1 MDFGILLRAIGAMAF
16 LVAIGGIFFG
26 WIMFCVHMIKNPIL
40 QGVIIPLPVLSFGV
54 YMFYHTIA
62 AVQQTQL

>member
-1 MDFGILLRAIGAMAF
+1 MDFGILLKAIGAMAF
-16 LVAIGGIFFG
+16 IVATTGILVG

-40 QGVIIPLPVLSFGV
+40 LGVIVPLPLLSFGV

-62 AVQQTQL
+62 AVQQ

>member
-1 MDFGILLRAIGAMAF
+1 MDFVILLKAIGAMAF
-16 LVAIGGIFFG
+16 IVAMGGIFVG

-40 QGVIIPLPVLSFGV
+40 QGVIIPLPLLTFGV

-62 AVQQTQL
+62 AVQ

>member
-1 MDFGILLRAIGAMAF
+1 MDFVILLKAIIAMAF
-16 LVAIGGIFFG
+16 IVVMAGINVG

-40 QGVIIPLPVLSFGV
+40 QGVIFPLPILTFGV

-62 AVQQTQL
+62 AVQQ

>member
-1 MDFGILLRAIGAMAF
+1 MDFVILLKAIVAMAF
-16 LVAIGGIFFG
+16 IAAMAGIHVV

-40 QGVIIPLPVLSFGV
+40 QGVIVPLPLLSFGV

-62 AVQQTQL
+62 AVQQ

>member
-1 MDFGILLRAIGAMAF
+1 MDFVIFIKAIGAMAF
-16 LVAIGGIFFG
+16 IVATAGIFVG

-40 QGVIIPLPVLSFGV
+40 QGVIIPLPLLTFGV

-62 AVQQTQL
+62 AVQQ

>member
-1 MDFGILLRAIGAMAF
+1 MDFGILLKAIGAMAF
-16 LVAIGGIFFG
+16 IVATAGIFVG

-40 QGVIIPLPVLSFGV
+40 QGVIVPLPLLSFGV

-62 AVQQTQL
+62 AVQQ

>member
-1 MDFGILLRAIGAMAF
+1 MAF
-16 LVAIGGIFFG
+16 IVAIGGIFVG

-40 QGVIIPLPVLSFGV
+40 QGVIIPLPILSFGV

-62 AVQQTQL
+62 AVQQ